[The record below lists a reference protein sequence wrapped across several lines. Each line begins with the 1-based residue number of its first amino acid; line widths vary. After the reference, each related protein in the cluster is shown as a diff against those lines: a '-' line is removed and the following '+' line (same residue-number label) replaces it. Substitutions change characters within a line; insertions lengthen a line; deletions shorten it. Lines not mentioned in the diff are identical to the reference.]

1 MVSLTSWYASS
12 IFVTRNGNVV
22 VRLFTL
28 SCSESFSNLT
38 QVNRQK
44 SNLPSSKSYTFRLPL
59 VLPVLLA
66 EFVDVVAF
74 LVGKIALQLL
84 VTLI

>member
-1 MVSLTSWYASS
+1 M
-12 IFVTRNGNVV
+12 TRNGNVV

-38 QVNRQK
+38 QVNGLK
-44 SNLPSSKSYTFRLPL
+44 TNLPSSKSYNFRLPL

-66 EFVDVVAF
+66 EFVDIIAF
-74 LVGKIALQLL
+74 MVGKITIQLL